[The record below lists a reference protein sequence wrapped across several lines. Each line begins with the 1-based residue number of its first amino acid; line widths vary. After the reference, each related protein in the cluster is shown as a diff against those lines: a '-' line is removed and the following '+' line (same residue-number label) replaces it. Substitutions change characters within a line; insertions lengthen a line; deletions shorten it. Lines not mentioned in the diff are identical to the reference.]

1 MKELPKNP
9 PVNPAA
15 ERAPKARH
23 TDPDL
28 ESAIDDETAGM
39 VRPSH
44 EELRS
49 DKHPDDKPGKP
60 HHH

>member
-15 ERAPKARH
+15 EHAHKLGH
-23 TDPDL
+23 TAPDL
-28 ESAIDDETAGM
+28 ESAIDDETGGR
-39 VRPSH
+39 VHPSQ

-49 DKHPDDKPGKP
+49 DKEPELPLRRDDL
-60 HHH
+60 